1 MSNLFKTY
9 QKKKFL
15 IADDF
20 DNFIFSMKQMLRRM
34 GAEHI
39 DSARNGKEAIQ
50 KCISTH
56 FDVVFCDY
64 NMGDNKN
71 GQQVLEE
78 LRYRK
83 LLKNTDIF
91 FLVSAETAK
100 EMVMGALEYQ
110 PDGYI
115 TKPITQSLLQNRLDR
130 LVEQKEAL
138 QDVYRAID
146 QEDYTKAI
154 SLCNQ
159 HLQSNSK
166 YRALILKIQAN
177 LYFISGDYVHAKK
190 LYEDIINKRPLDW
203 ARLGLGKVLLEEGNP
218 REACEMFEFLI
229 QEQPEMTEAYDWL
242 AKAQKQLGKTQQA
255 QTTLETAVSISPR
268 ALLRQKELAQISHA
282 NHDLATAT
290 KAYRHSSKLSE
301 NSCYETA
308 NLHLEYARCLSDYA
322 QGDLSPEGQ
331 KLADEA
337 SRALSKI
344 REKYKDE
351 DQVQLQ
357 SRLVE
362 ARVLAGQNKDNDS
375 KKVLQAAQ
383 KLYENMESSAPD
395 LTLELAE
402 TLYALDD
409 SEQAGKLLEKLAEE
423 NPDNN
428 QLLHKIEEL
437 RDEPVSL
444 KQRIKARELNR
455 EGIQQYEKGDF
466 AAALDAFRDAME
478 ITPLHVGL
486 NLNLLQTIIKLNSK
500 NMSQDPEI
508 GRLLKMCFERLSAL
522 TPDHRQYKRYQHLL
536 ERYKA
541 KAG

>member
-56 FDVVFCDY
+56 YDVVFCDY

-130 LVEQKEAL
+130 LVEQKESL
-138 QDVYRAID
+138 LDVYRAID
-146 QEDYTKAI
+146 QEDFTKAI
-154 SLCNQ
+154 TLCNQ
-159 HLQSNSK
+159 HLQNNSK

-203 ARLGLGKVLLEEGNP
+203 ARLGLGKVLLEEGSP
-218 REACEMFEFLI
+218 REACEIFEFLI

-255 QTTLETAVSISPR
+255 QTTLESAVSISPR

-282 NHDLATAT
+282 NHDLETAT
-290 KAYRHSSKLSE
+290 KAYRQSSKLSE

-308 NLHLEYARCLSDYA
+308 DLHLEYARCLSDYS

-331 KLADEA
+331 KLAEEA
-337 SRALSKI
+337 NRALSKI

-351 DQVQLQ
+351 EQVQLQ

-375 KKVLQAAQ
+375 KKVLQVAQ
-383 KLYENMESSAPD
+383 KLYDSMETSDPS
-395 LTLELAE
+395 LTLEMAE

-409 SEQAGKLLEKLAEE
+409 SEQAGKILKKLAEE

-437 RDEPVSL
+437 QDEPVSL

-466 AAALDAFRDAME
+466 GSALDAFRNAME

-486 NLNLLQTIIKLNSK
+486 NLNLLQTIIKLSSK
-500 NMSQDPEI
+500 NVSQDPET

-541 KAG
+541 NDP